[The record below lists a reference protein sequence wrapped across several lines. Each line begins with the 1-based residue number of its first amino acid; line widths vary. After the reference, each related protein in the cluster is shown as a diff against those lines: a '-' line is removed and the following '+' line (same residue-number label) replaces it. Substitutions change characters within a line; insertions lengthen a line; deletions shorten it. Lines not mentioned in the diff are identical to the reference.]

1 MMDDTIP
8 LFPAGLPGYLY
19 FATEAEA
26 LAAEAAIA
34 AEIGCDI
41 VGVNA
46 ATGQLDPAAQK
57 TVRWAIPMQAESGQ
71 WVIPAPP
78 KKEEPEDGEDP
89 SLAT

>member
-1 MMDDTIP
+1 MMDDTTL
-8 LFPAGLPGYLY
+8 LFPVGLPGYLY

-26 LAAEAAIA
+26 LAAEAAIS

-46 ATGQLDPAAQK
+46 ALGTPDPTAQK
-57 TVRWAIPMQAESGQ
+57 TTRWAVPVQAENGQ

>member
-1 MMDDTIP
+1 MDDTVTFV
-8 LFPAGLPGYLY
+8 LPANLPGYLY
-19 FATEAEA
+19 FASEAEA
-26 LAAEAAIA
+26 LTAEAAIA

-71 WVIPAPP
+71 WAIPAPP
-78 KKEEPEDGEDP
+78 VSKSVDFSLPLEP
-89 SLAT
+89 